1 MGKQSRSENNIFNSD
16 DVKQSAGQKLWNEY
30 KYECREAA
38 CGGLELMQYEIT
50 LRVGQQ
56 AEGQR
61 GGKESPGINQF
72 AFA

>member
-1 MGKQSRSENNIFNSD
+1 MNINMS
-16 DVKQSAGQKLWNEY
+16 VERLPVEVLGH
-30 KYECREAA
+30 
-38 CGGLELMQYEIT
+38 MQYEIT

-56 AEGQR
+56 AGGQR